1 MLSIDVCLIAD
12 VEDTLVDGS
21 LVVDLIGIYA
31 IRLVLLVRTFK
42 DMSTTDGNGRPSS
55 LRAT

>member
-1 MLSIDVCLIAD
+1 MLNIDVCLITN
-12 VEDTLVDGS
+12 VEDPLVDSS
-21 LVVDLIGIYA
+21 LIVKFIRMGGICSA
-31 IRLVLLVRTFK
+31 LSVHTFK

>member
-12 VEDTLVDGS
+12 VEDPLVDGS
-21 LVVDLIGIYA
+21 LVVDLIAMYA
-31 IRLVLLVRTFK
+31 VCSAQSVHTFR

>member
-1 MLSIDVCLIAD
+1 MLNVNVCLIAN
-12 VEDTLVDGS
+12 VEDTLIDSS
-21 LVVDLIGIYA
+21 LIVNLIGMSA
-31 IRLVLLVRTFK
+31 IRSALSVHTFK